1 MERDGWLMA
10 VVGIIAMAAPVF
22 ILVAI
27 FVLGVALD
35 TGSGLPTSRPKVEV
49 LLDPVRVGLG
59 VGAAVVLVGAAIGI
73 VIRTDWSRP
82 GE

>member
-1 MERDGWLMA
+1 MA
-10 VVGIIAMAAPVF
+10 VVGIIAIASPIFV
-22 ILVAI
+22 LVAI
-27 FVLGVALD
+27 FVLGAGLD

-59 VGAAVVLVGAAIGI
+59 VGAAIVLVGTAIGI
-73 VIRTDWSRP
+73 IMRTDWSRP